1 MQDALAHWV
10 RCGQPYIKGCGQQLY
25 KRVWNQLATPIFA
38 CKKKIAI
45 ITATPTT
52 IMTSL
57 AGERKKKEWEDNW
70 EQDRTVFHKNKVDA
84 RLKKYIDDLTR
95 GKGDASVLV
104 TWCGKSLDVP
114 WLCSEGYTTVG
125 VELSE
130 TGVKQLF
137 EENDIPHTTSS
148 EGQEFVVYKATN
160 RNLKVFVGNFYKLT
174 PEIAGTY
181 DCVWDHNALGAAEPA
196 EREAY
201 RSVLVSLLKPGGR
214 VLLSNYEFDAHGRDC
229 APYSLSTEEIKD
241 MFGSW
246 FDVKFLE
253 YPDEFVEF
261 FKSEV
266 NVDWVRHSV
275 HLLTLK

>member
-1 MQDALAHWV
+1 MA
-10 RCGQPYIKGCGQQLY
+10 
-25 KRVWNQLATPIFA
+25 
-38 CKKKIAI
+38 
-45 ITATPTT
+45 
-52 IMTSL
+52 SS
-57 AGERKKKEWEDNW
+57 AGESKRKVWKEKW
-70 EQDRTVFHKNKVDA
+70 EQGVTGFHRSKVDA
-84 RLKKYIDDLTR
+84 TLKKYIDDLTR
-95 GKGDASVLV
+95 GKADASVLV

-114 WLCSEGYTTVG
+114 WLCSKGYTTVG
-125 VELSE
+125 VEISE

-181 DCVWDHNALGAAEPA
+181 DCIWDHNALGAAEPA

-214 VLLSNYEFDAHGRDC
+214 VLLSNYEFDAQGRDR

-241 MFGSW
+241 LFGFW
-246 FDVKFLE
+246 FDVEFLE
-253 YPDEFVEF
+253 NPDEFVEY
-261 FKSEV
+261 FKNKF
-266 NVDWVRHSV
+266 NVDWAQQNI

>member
-1 MQDALAHWV
+1 M
-10 RCGQPYIKGCGQQLY
+10 
-25 KRVWNQLATPIFA
+25 N
-38 CKKKIAI
+38 
-45 ITATPTT
+45 
-52 IMTSL
+52 SS
-57 AGERKKKEWEDNW
+57 AGESKRKAWEEKW
-70 EQDRTVFHKNKVDA
+70 EQGLTGFHKSKVDA
-84 RLKKYIDDLTR
+84 TLKKYIDDLAR

-125 VELSE
+125 VEISE

-148 EGQEFVVYKATN
+148 EGQEFVVYKGTN

-181 DCVWDHNALGAAEPA
+181 DCIWDHNALGAAEPA

-201 RSVLVSLLKPGGR
+201 RSVLVSLLKQGGR
-214 VLLSNYEFDAHGRDC
+214 VLLSNYEFDAQGRDR

-241 MFGSW
+241 LFGSL
-246 FDVKFLE
+246 FDVEFLE
-253 YPDEFVEF
+253 NPDEFVEY
-261 FKSEV
+261 FKNKF
-266 NVDWVRHSV
+266 NVDWARQNV